1 MSISEEIQLQVV
13 HKHGEET
20 EASSH
25 QEGHK
30 PLEQPDA
37 AAKNVA
43 NRFIT
48 SWWKKISLTVLT
60 LLSYAFMY
68 AAMSAVTTYYAI
80 VVWCNVKVCVCL
92 CMCVCVLC
100 VCDVISTSIN
110 SDSASMELIRGL
122 IQSMNYIPFSI
133 PADTYTR

>member
-80 VVWCNVKVCVCL
+80 VVRCNVKVCVCL

-100 VCDVISTSIN
+100 VCVCVHVCVCVCVC
-110 SDSASMELIRGL
+110 DS
-122 IQSMNYIPFSI
+122 YVHVSI
-133 PADTYTR
+133 PDMTLGSVH

>member
-13 HKHGEET
+13 HKHVEET

-37 AAKNVA
+37 AAKDVA

-60 LLSYAFMY
+60 LLGYASVY
-68 AAMSAVTTYYAI
+68 AAMATVTAFYAI
-80 VVWCNVKVCVCL
+80 VVSCSFKVCTC
-92 CMCVCVLC
+92 
-100 VCDVISTSIN
+100 
-110 SDSASMELIRGL
+110 
-122 IQSMNYIPFSI
+122 F
-133 PADTYTR
+133 